1 MKKMYYRFSILS
13 MILFITWSGYGQ
25 TVIYRENF
33 GNPSGNILIQ
43 QFIGWQNNIAVYSG
57 DGTCDVRNSTPST
70 DYEEASGGGNVM
82 LNNTNKWFQI
92 SNLNTADY
100 ENISLHFGLRKGNTP
115 ENGSNFSI
123 RVSPDGNT
131 WENLPAYTGLP
142 TGTGSTGWYY
152 VTIENLPSYDNLHI
166 RFSSL
171 NSMDFRID
179 DISLSTTTVISTPY
193 IEMTS
198 PIHGGV
204 YENQIEPEI
213 SIVNFII
220 GESGIVKTE
229 LAGENNNTIH
239 YFSHEDSLLGY
250 FENFPILQSGDYT
263 FAVTLLNPDSTLM
276 APSVATM
283 VSFTIISPTVSS
295 PAFSPNGGSYYTT
308 QHVTITSA
316 TADCNIYYT
325 VDGSSPNENS
335 TLYSNPIEV
344 SSNVTIKA
352 IAFKTGMEPST
363 VATADYIIRD
373 TSAAL
378 QLPFDISSNSTTNQ
392 EDITVMTGFSGYH
405 LGSSYTDGSAK
416 FEQARAGTA
425 RLSVKLKDS
434 PDSLWFDLKGRVG
447 GTAPQSYEGI
457 EFQISESGDNRN
469 WTVLG
474 TLTEN
479 EIQTSAYQT
488 FRYKLKNGTRFIRW
502 KLLNAGKGNTQLNN
516 IKIGKYT
523 QPSSPNH
530 IAEEDDSNLTF
541 YPNPV
546 ISNLTINAH
555 ECMITRIDILDAS
568 GKILQ
573 IIQPENTVITI
584 AFDHFPKG
592 VYFVRVTTAKGETVE
607 KIIK

>member
-1 MKKMYYRFSILS
+1 MKKMYYRFSILFT
-13 MILFITWSGYGQ
+13 ILFITWSGYGQ

-33 GNPSGNILIQ
+33 GNPSGNIPIQ
-43 QFIGWQNNIAVYSG
+43 QFTGWQNNIAVYSG
-57 DGTCDVRNSTPST
+57 DGTCDVRNSTPSA

-82 LNNTNKWFQI
+82 LNNTSKWFQI
-92 SNLNTADY
+92 SNLNTSDY
-100 ENISLHFGLRKGNTP
+100 ENISLHFGLRKGNMA

-131 WENLPAYTGLP
+131 WEDLPAYTGLP
-142 TGTGSTGWYY
+142 TGAGSTGWYY
-152 VTIENLPSYDNLHI
+152 VTLANLPSYDNLHI

-171 NSMDFRID
+171 SSADFRID
-179 DISLSTTTVISTPY
+179 DISLSTTTVVSTPY
-193 IEMTS
+193 IEIIS
-198 PIHGGV
+198 PVHGGV
-204 YENQIEPEI
+204 YEHLIEPEV
-213 SIVNFII
+213 SIMNFII
-220 GESGIVKTE
+220 GESGIIKTE
-229 LAGENNNTIH
+229 LTGDNNIVL
-239 YFSHEDSLLGY
+239 YFSHEDSLISY
-250 FENFPILQSGDYT
+250 FENFPPLDDGEYIFS
-263 FAVTLLNPDSTLM
+263 VTLLNPDSTMLVP
-276 APSVATM
+276 AITEVA
-283 VSFTIISPTVSS
+283 SFTIVSPTVAT
-295 PAFSPNGGSYYTT
+295 PVFSPDGGNYFTT
-308 QHVTITSA
+308 QQVSITSA
-316 TADCNIYYT
+316 TPDCSIHYT
-325 VDGSSPNENS
+325 LDGSSPNENS
-335 TLYSNPIEV
+335 IVYSNPIEV
-344 SSNVTIKA
+344 SSSITIKA
-352 IAFKTGMEPST
+352 IAFKAGMEPSI
-363 VATADYIIRD
+363 VATADYVIRD

-392 EDITVMTGFSGYH
+392 EDITLLTGFSGYH
-405 LGSSYTDGSAK
+405 LGSSYSDGSAK

-434 PDSLWFDLKGRVG
+434 PDTLWFDLKGRVG

-488 FRYKLKNGTRFIRW
+488 FRYKLKNGTRFIQW

-530 IAEEDDSNLTF
+530 LTERDDYKLTF

-555 ECMITRIDILDAS
+555 ECIINRVEIMDVS
-568 GKILQ
+568 GKMLQ
-573 IIQPENTVITI
+573 IVQPENTVITI

-592 VYFVRVTTAKGETVE
+592 VYFMRVITAKGETVE